1 MVVNNTLPPQNI
13 EAEESILGGILL
25 DRDAM
30 ERIVDLI
37 IPDAFY
43 VPVHKAIYEAA
54 LKLYIQGKPVDLLTV
69 KSCLED
75 YQLLEKVGGID
86 KLMQLLDRTVSAVN
100 IDRYGALVME
110 KYLRRQLISSGHE
123 IVELGF
129 ETTKELDQILDESE
143 NKIFRLTQK
152 RPQEGLIPIAD
163 TLVQT
168 YNELEKRHQKI
179 SLPGIQTDFYDLDAM
194 TGGLQRSDLIII
206 AGRPSMGKCLAANSE
221 IVLADGS
228 LVTIEEIYHRRQ
240 GQLLTL
246 NQDWKF
252 KITNPSNFIDDG
264 IKPVFRVTTKLGR
277 YIETTLTHP
286 YLTIQGWQQLSQLKL
301 GDKIAIPRKINIVGT
316 GTLPNHKVKLLA
328 YLIGDGCLTKH
339 HPLFLNNS
347 PLLQK
352 DFVQSVTNFKGV
364 KIRHKTSRRT
374 KTSSLDVIEDLKF
387 IRIHRTIFANCIKKV
402 TESNNLYDK
411 KLDKLLR
418 VHSSFV
424 CDYKQKNCI
433 TTKQNF
439 DNLYRILQVDDQQLT
454 YYEIVSISNSG
465 ENPLKTWL
473 QELGLW
479 GKNAYNKTIPS
490 IIFELQPQ
498 LLSLFLNRLFATD
511 GWIYVSKNEQVKLG
525 YCSLSR
531 SLARQIQH
539 LLLRF
544 GIVASLKKNFLK
556 YKSYYRITWQ
566 INIADAQSIKIFVNE
581 IGIFGKETV
590 IDLARKALVRERYK
604 TNCDLILMQIG
615 QQIAFYKKN
624 KVWTDIEKIAGIKS
638 YDNLHF
644 NKQVLLQN
652 QLFKSALTLDDLS
665 LEPLATSEVYWD
677 KIASIE
683 YTGEQQ
689 VYDLTIPE
697 THNFVANDICVHNT
711 AFGLAI
717 ATNIAKNSKLPIAIF
732 SLEMSKEQLS
742 LRLLAAE
749 SKIEGNRLRTGR
761 FVQNEYEQLSLA
773 LGNISEMPIYI
784 DDSVN
789 ITVMQIRSQIRRLK
803 AEQKRDLGLVLIDYL
818 QLMEG
823 GGSENRNQELSKITR
838 SLKGLARE
846 VNVPVVALSQLSRA
860 VETRNNKRPMM
871 SDLRESGA
879 IEQDADLIMM
889 LYRDEYYNTDTLDRG
904 IAEIIITKHRN
915 GPTGPIK
922 LLFQPEF
929 TQFLNMQNN
938 SNY

>member
-25 DRDAM
+25 DRNAM

-43 VPVHKAIYEAA
+43 VPVHKEIYEAA

-129 ETTKELDQILDESE
+129 ETTKELDKILDESE

-277 YIETTLTHP
+277 YVETTLSHP

-364 KIRHKTSRRT
+364 KVRRKTSRRT
-374 KTSSLDVIEDLKF
+374 KTSSFDVIGDLKF
-387 IRIHRTIFANCIKKV
+387 IRIHRTIFKNCLKKV

-411 KLDKLLR
+411 KLEKLLR

-424 CDYKQKNCI
+424 CDYKQKHCI
-433 TTKQNF
+433 TNKQNF
-439 DNLYRILQVDDQQLT
+439 DNLYRILQIDDQQLT

-511 GWIYVSKNEQVKLG
+511 GWISVSKNEQVKLG

-556 YKSYYRITWQ
+556 YKNYYRITWQ
-566 INIADAQSIKIFVNE
+566 INIADTQSIKIFVNE

-590 IDLARKALVRERYK
+590 IDLARKALVKERYK
-604 TNCDLILMQIG
+604 TNCDLILMKIG
-615 QQIAFYKKN
+615 KQIAFSKEN

-652 QLFKSALTLDDLS
+652 QLLKSALTLDDLS

-773 LGNISEMPIYI
+773 LGNIAEMPIYI

-803 AEQKRDLGLVLIDYL
+803 AEQKGDLGLVLIDYL

>member
-1 MVVNNTLPPQNI
+1 MVANNALPPQNI

-25 DRDAM
+25 DQDAM
-30 ERIVDLI
+30 GRVVDLI
-37 IPDAFY
+37 TPDSFY
-43 VPVHKAIYEAA
+43 VPVHQKIYEAA
-54 LKLYIQGKPVDLLTV
+54 LKLHAQGKPVDLLTV
-69 KSCLED
+69 KSFLED
-75 YQLLEKVGGID
+75 HKLLEKVGGVD
-86 KLMQLLDRTVSAVN
+86 KLIQLLDRTISAVN
-100 IDRYGALVME
+100 IDRYGALIME

-143 NKIFRLTQK
+143 KKIFGLTQK

-168 YNELEKRHQKI
+168 YSELEKRHQKI

-252 KITNPSNFIDDG
+252 MITDPSNFIDDG

-286 YLTIQGWQQLSQLKL
+286 YLTIQGWQQLSQLKP
-301 GDKIAIPRKINIVGT
+301 GYKIAVPRKINIFGT
-316 GTLPNHKVKLLA
+316 ETLPDYQVKLLA
-328 YLIGDGCLTKH
+328 YLIGDSCLAKKSL
-339 HPLFLNNS
+339 LFTNKNS
-347 PLLQK
+347 LLQE
-352 DFVQSVTNFKGV
+352 DFIKSVNNFKGI
-364 KIRHKTSRRT
+364 KLNYKPPHKTEILSFP
-374 KTSSLDVIEDLKF
+374 VIGNIEF
-387 IRIHRTIFANCIKKV
+387 IEVNFIMFADCLNRVIKSHNL
-402 TESNNLYDK
+402 SNK
-411 KLDKLLR
+411 KIAELLR
-418 VHSSFV
+418 VDPSLI
-424 CDYKQKNCI
+424 CNWQQGNCLPNRK
-433 TTKQNF
+433 TF
-439 DNLYRILQVDDQQLT
+439 ENLCRILQVDSQKLAC
-454 YYEIVSISNSG
+454 YEIDIISNNG
-465 ENPLKTWL
+465 ENSLKIWL

-479 GKNAYNKTIPS
+479 GKDACHQTIPS
-490 IIFELQPQ
+490 IVFKLQPQ

-511 GWIYVSKNEQVKLG
+511 GWISILKSGQVQCS
-525 YCSLSR
+525 YCSVSR

-544 GIVASLKKNFLK
+544 GIIASLKKQLLK
-556 YKSYYRITWQ
+556 HDNSSRIAWQ
-566 INIADAQSIKIFVNE
+566 ISITDAQSIKIFVDE
-581 IGIFGKETV
+581 IGIFGKEKV
-590 IDLARKALVRERYK
+590 IDLAKEFLVKKRYQ
-604 TNCDLILMQIG
+604 TNYDLISMEIW
-615 QQIAFYKKN
+615 QQTAFSAVNKTRTIPGKK
-624 KVWTDIEKIAGIKS
+624 VGIKH
-638 YDNLHF
+638 YNDPHF
-644 NKQVLLQN
+644 RKQALSRNKLLK
-652 QLFKSALTLDDLS
+652 LARDLDDLS
-665 LEPLATSEVYWD
+665 SEQLAQSEVYWD
-677 KIASIE
+677 EITSIE
-683 YTGEQQ
+683 HIGKRQ

-711 AFGLAI
+711 AFSLAM
-717 ATNIAKNSKLPIAIF
+717 AANIAKNSKLPIAIF

-773 LGNISEMPIYI
+773 LGNLSEMPIYI
-784 DDSVN
+784 DDSAN
-789 ITVMQIRSQIRRLK
+789 ITVMQIRSQIRRLI
-803 AEQKRDLGLVLIDYL
+803 AEQKGDLGLVLIDYL

-823 GGSENRNQELSKITR
+823 GGSENRTQELSKITR

-889 LYRDEYYNTDTLDRG
+889 LYRDEYYNVDTVDKG